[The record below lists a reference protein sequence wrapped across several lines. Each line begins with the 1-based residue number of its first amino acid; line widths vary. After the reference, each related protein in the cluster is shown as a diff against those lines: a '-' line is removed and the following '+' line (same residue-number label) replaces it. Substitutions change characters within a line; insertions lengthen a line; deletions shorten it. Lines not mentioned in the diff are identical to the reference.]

1 MVLSQT
7 KGSLADIYNRSN
19 EAQPWCP
26 VLKSEDIMLAIV
38 LLDALKLFVV
48 ICYLRIMNY

>member
-7 KGSLADIYNRSN
+7 KGSFAGIYNRSK
-19 EAQPWCP
+19 ESQSLCP

-48 ICYLRIMNY
+48 IYYLCVMNC